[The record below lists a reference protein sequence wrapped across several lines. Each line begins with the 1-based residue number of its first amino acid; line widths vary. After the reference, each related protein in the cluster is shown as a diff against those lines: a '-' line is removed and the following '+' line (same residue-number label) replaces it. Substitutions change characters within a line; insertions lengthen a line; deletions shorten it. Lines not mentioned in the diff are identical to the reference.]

1 MMRSSLVL
9 WVFISTSAAF
19 TSRSSP
25 PRRSFVVSNSNSDGF
40 YFGDNIPSAS
50 RAKRLQDEEQTR
62 DRFAEGNDLTKLRSD
77 ILSLKKNL
85 EWAKAIGDAS
95 RIHDLETTIDKWEW
109 KDPEAAYAKA
119 LSMVESLSK
128 VKGEGQEALIT
139 NWVQEAVVA
148 RSCIPR
154 FNLEGLWV
162 GK

>member
-1 MMRSSLVL
+1 MRSSSLVL
-9 WVFISTSAAF
+9 WVWISTSAAF

-25 PRRSFVVSNSNSDGF
+25 QRRSVVVSNSNSDGF
-40 YFGDNIPSAS
+40 YFGDKIPSAS
-50 RAKRLQDEEQTR
+50 RAKRLQDDEQIR
-62 DRFAEGNDLTKLRSD
+62 DRFAKGTDLTKLRSD
-77 ILSLKKNL
+77 IMALKENL

-119 LSMVESLSK
+119 LSMVETLSNL
-128 VKGEGQEALIT
+128 KGEGQEPIIA
-139 NWVQEAVVA
+139 NWVQEALVA